1 MIFAMPCVKIWIFLR
16 SAQIEKCDKQNKLIN
31 GNSAYIILVILLG
44 SQSGKVGLFAQGN
57 QDSESGK

>member
-1 MIFAMPCVKIWIFLR
+1 MSKFEYFYVVL
-16 SAQIEKCDKQNKLIN
+16 KLKNVN